1 MDQVLNVLKAVH
13 PSLDGLK
20 GLPLY
25 VFLLVAAMTLAFL
38 VGYVIKGTY
47 VWFQLR
53 FAIKTLRALRA
64 SGPAPDPSDVSRA
77 FQKEPLKHLWD
88 EYADTLHQLR
98 KAGSGEV
105 VLTEFR
111 ATVPAE
117 AMFTKEVLVDGQM
130 FDEFTRHMPG
140 VLTGL
145 GIIGTFAGLL
155 SGLEKFKVDPSKIEN
170 TVSGLGPLL
179 EGVQHAFVASGAAI
193 ACAMLVVFISR
204 FTLAYFY
211 RLVEQLTTG
220 LDSLY
225 RTGAGEE
232 YLARLVK
239 SSELSAANT
248 AQLKDALV
256 EDLHTM
262 MTNLVDRQIAAN
274 EAASLTSAKL
284 IGDTIATAI
293 AKPMED
299 IGEVIKVTARGN
311 GDQVSSMLETLLT
324 GFMAKLEDTFGGQ
337 MRGINEQMQRSIDSM
352 ATVQASLQALLA
364 DIKLTNEQAAS
375 QMSGTLEDA
384 MKRAADNQQLLT
396 DQMRTF
402 VQDFRQLVTEE
413 QNKSKQAM
421 DEAVMKVLREV
432 TSAMNGLEAVRRE
445 ASKEESART
454 KSLSDRTDQLVGGLT
469 TQVETLLGAVSD
481 QISKTQRNIDAL
493 GDVSL
498 RAIDGM
504 NNGALIIGSAAQRFE
519 TAGNSVSDAFDRS
532 KKVSDE
538 LSVTA
543 DSLQAVSAAVLR
555 GFEQYDSTRK
565 TVDMQVAALMGLIE
579 SVKKEAG
586 VSQDL
591 VTSIKSSAEA
601 MRRSEAEARS
611 HLDLVNAALVK
622 SFGDFGN
629 ALVSQVKSTIAET
642 DRHLAQGTG
651 HLNGVVQELA
661 NAVQRMK
668 RA

>member
-155 SGLEKFKVDPSKIEN
+155 SGLEEFKVDPEKIQN

-220 LDSLY
+220 IDSLY

-256 EDLHTM
+256 EDLHKM

-293 AKPMED
+293 AKPMEG

-402 VQDFRQLVTEE
+402 VQDFRLLVTEE

-432 TSAMNGLEAVRRE
+432 TTAMNGLEAVRKE

-504 NNGALIIGSAAQRFE
+504 NNGALAIGSAAQRFE

-532 KKVSDE
+532 KKVSDK

-591 VTSIKSSAEA
+591 VISIKSSAEA

-622 SFGDFGN
+622 AFGDFGN